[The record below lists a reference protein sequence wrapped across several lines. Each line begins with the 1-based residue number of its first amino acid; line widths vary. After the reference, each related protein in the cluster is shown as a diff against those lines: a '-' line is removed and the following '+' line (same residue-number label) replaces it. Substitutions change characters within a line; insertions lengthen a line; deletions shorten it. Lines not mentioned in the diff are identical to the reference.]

1 MRQVKVWE
9 EEITIPTY
17 RACRPETAP
26 LFLENRAYQGSSGKV
41 YPFPVTEKISDEKED
56 VTYQAVFLE
65 NEYLQVMVLPQLG
78 GRIQRALDKTN
89 GYDFVYYNHVVKP
102 APGGLCRPG
111 IFHQHYAQ
119 RMEGFSRP
127 LPRCPA
133 ADAFLRVRQP
143 FPNRNRDIGEACVAQ
158 VPAKHTGRAFPV
170 R

>member
-102 APGGLCRPG
+102 ALVGL
-111 IFHQHYAQ
+111 
-119 RMEGFSRP
+119 
-127 LPRCPA
+127 
-133 ADAFLRVRQP
+133 
-143 FPNRNRDIGEACVAQ
+143 
-158 VPAKHTGRAFPV
+158 
-170 R
+170 

>member
-78 GRIQRALDKTN
+78 GASSGRWTRQTATT
-89 GYDFVYYNHVVKP
+89 
-102 APGGLCRPG
+102 LC
-111 IFHQHYAQ
+111 
-119 RMEGFSRP
+119 
-127 LPRCPA
+127 
-133 ADAFLRVRQP
+133 
-143 FPNRNRDIGEACVAQ
+143 
-158 VPAKHTGRAFPV
+158 TTTTW
-170 R
+170 

>member
-65 NEYLQVMVLPQLG
+65 NEYLQVMREDYPKDF
-78 GRIQRALDKTN
+78 IDDEYLDMLWDE
-89 GYDFVYYNHVVKP
+89 YPDE
-102 APGGLCRPG
+102 R
-111 IFHQHYAQ
+111 
-119 RMEGFSRP
+119 
-127 LPRCPA
+127 
-133 ADAFLRVRQP
+133 
-143 FPNRNRDIGEACVAQ
+143 
-158 VPAKHTGRAFPV
+158 
-170 R
+170 

>member
-17 RACRPETAP
+17 RVCRPETAP

-78 GRIQRALDKTN
+78 GAHPAGVGQDKRLRLCLLQPR
-89 GYDFVYYNHVVKP
+89 GK
-102 APGGLCRPG
+102 ARPGG
-111 IFHQHYAQ
+111 AV
-119 RMEGFSRP
+119 RP
-127 LPRCPA
+127 LG
-133 ADAFLRVRQP
+133 VR
-143 FPNRNRDIGEACVAQ
+143 G
-158 VPAKHTGRAFPV
+158 H
-170 R
+170 